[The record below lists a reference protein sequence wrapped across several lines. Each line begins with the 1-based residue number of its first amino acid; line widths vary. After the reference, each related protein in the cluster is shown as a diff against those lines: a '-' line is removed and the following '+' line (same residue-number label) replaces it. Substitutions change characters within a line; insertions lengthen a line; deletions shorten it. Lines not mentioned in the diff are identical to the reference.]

1 MIVAFLFAGM
11 LMHCS
16 NFDLALFLT
25 KNAITSTETGTF
37 VKLSSLKAPSL
48 ISP

>member
-25 KNAITSTETGTF
+25 KNAITFDPRPGR
-37 VKLSSLKAPSL
+37 L
-48 ISP
+48 